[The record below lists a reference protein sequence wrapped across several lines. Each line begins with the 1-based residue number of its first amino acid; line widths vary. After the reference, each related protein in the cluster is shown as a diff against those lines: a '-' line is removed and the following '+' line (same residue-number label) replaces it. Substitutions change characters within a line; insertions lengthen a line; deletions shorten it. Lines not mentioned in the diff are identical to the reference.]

1 MKNNNNKKHT
11 VKRQSYHP
19 IDISYFIFLHW
30 GDDDTESAVKTGQ
43 KNRLRLMKKL
53 AVKFCHWNTSY
64 KLTWQRMWSKRC
76 SLVKRINKAGKP
88 LDKCIMSP
96 CHEISVILC
105 IQNKNANARCDVFR
119 QFSISI
125 SNARCNVFV
134 NFSFLKRQS
143 RRLYRELTSVQF
155 FLVKNV

>member
-1 MKNNNNKKHT
+1 MKNNKIKNT
-11 VKRQSYHP
+11 VKRQSYRP
-19 IDISYFIFLHW
+19 IDILLFHILAWRRRRYGINCENPTKEKRSM
-30 GDDDTESAVKTGQ
+30 E
-43 KNRLRLMKKL
+43 KL
-53 AVKFCHWNTSY
+53 AIKFCHINTSY
-64 KLTWQRMWSKRC
+64 KLSRRRIWSKKR

-88 LDKCIMSP
+88 VNKCIMSP
-96 CHEISVILC
+96 CHELSVILC

-134 NFSFLKRQS
+134 NFSFLKGQS